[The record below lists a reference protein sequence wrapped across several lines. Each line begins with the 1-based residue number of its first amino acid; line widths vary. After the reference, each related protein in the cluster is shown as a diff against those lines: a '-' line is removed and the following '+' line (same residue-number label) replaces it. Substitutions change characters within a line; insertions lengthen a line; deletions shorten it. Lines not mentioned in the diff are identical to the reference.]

1 MPSLFSRLGTL
12 SIVRTVSRVNS
23 VDLLLHPVRLRV
35 VQAFLGDRTLTTA
48 ALRAELPD
56 VPAATL
62 YRHVGVLA
70 GAGVLAVVGE
80 RRVRGAAERS
90 YRLVL
95 EATSV
100 SAEDLAAMTADDHRR
115 AFTTFVAALLAD
127 FDRYVDRG
135 DVGGEGVD
143 LSRDG
148 VGYRQVGLWLTDEEF
163 TELAGELRAALQARL
178 ANRPGD
184 ERRRRLVS
192 VVHLPGQEGPE
203 AVRR

>member
-1 MPSLFSRLGTL
+1 M
-12 SIVRTVSRVNS
+12 NS